1 MPIPTR
7 RLSFR
12 TEGSARPSAPERRVS
27 RAGPLWAALS
37 LLAADAATGQLFV
50 EYPVPTPSSQVRGIT
65 TGADG
70 NVWFTEQLG
79 KKIGRITPAGVITE
93 FPISEAGSHPASPD
107 AITLGPDGNVWWA
120 DFISIGKIT
129 PAGTITRYFDLPSPS
144 LTGKGITAGPDG
156 NVWFTLNGSVN
167 SIGRIKPNGDMDD
180 FPVEDTIQL
189 QDITLGPDGNLWF
202 TDPLGKQV
210 GKMTTTGTVTR
221 YPTPVEVT
229 SPQYIAAGP
238 DGRLWFT
245 SAFHIGRVTT
255 SGSFTTFPDPG
266 GDFPRG
272 ITAGPGGMWFVEAI
286 ANNVSRITLTGV
298 ITDFSPPTVPSGPF
312 DITLGSDGALWFTES
327 SGNKIGRTAPASYYT
342 LAPCRVIDTR
352 GAAGSLGGPALEA
365 GKTRNFVLTGHCG
378 IPEEVRAVSV
388 NVTVVQPTVAGDL
401 RLFPAG
407 PFLPVVS
414 TINYRAGQTRAN
426 NMVAGLGGD
435 GDLGVR
441 CDQASGKVHLIVDV
455 NGYFK

>member
-1 MPIPTR
+1 
-7 RLSFR
+7 
-12 TEGSARPSAPERRVS
+12 
-27 RAGPLWAALS
+27 
-37 LLAADAATGQLFV
+37 
-50 EYPVPTPSSQVRGIT
+50 
-65 TGADG
+65 
-70 NVWFTEQLG
+70 
-79 KKIGRITPAGVITE
+79 
-93 FPISEAGSHPASPD
+93 
-107 AITLGPDGNVWWA
+107 
-120 DFISIGKIT
+120 
-129 PAGTITRYFDLPSPS
+129 
-144 LTGKGITAGPDG
+144 
-156 NVWFTLNGSVN
+156 
-167 SIGRIKPNGDMDD
+167 
-180 FPVEDTIQL
+180 
-189 QDITLGPDGNLWF
+189 
-202 TDPLGKQV
+202 
-210 GKMTTTGTVTR
+210 
-221 YPTPVEVT
+221 
-229 SPQYIAAGP
+229 
-238 DGRLWFT
+238 
-245 SAFHIGRVTT
+245 
-255 SGSFTTFPDPG
+255 
-266 GDFPRG
+266 
-272 ITAGPGGMWFVEAI
+272 VEAI

-327 SGNKIGRTAPASYYT
+327 GGNKIGRTAPASYYT

-352 GAAGSLGGPALEA
+352 GATGQLGGPALEA
-365 GKTRNFVLTGHCG
+365 GKTRNFVLIGHCG